1 MPPRSPRAGR
11 TRSPILF
18 GRGGWKERGCGID
31 RLPPG
36 PLAALQ
42 RRGFSIADTERLT
55 LDARAVKTP
64 EELVLLRL
72 NGRLACAM
80 LDRFEAAIEPGVRE
94 IDLLAE
100 ITDELL
106 RGGGEYLIDPGLRVG
121 AEHQPLEPR
130 GRCAPHG
137 GW

>member
-1 MPPRSPRAGR
+1 MGVGG
-11 TRSPILF
+11 TRL
-18 GRGGWKERGCGID
+18 GID

-42 RRGFSIADTERLT
+42 RRGSSIVDTERLT

-64 EELVLLRL
+64 EELILLRL

-80 LDRFEAAIEPGVRE
+80 LARFEAAIEPGVRE

-100 ITDELL
+100 IPTNCC
-106 RGGGEYLIDPGLRVG
+106 V
-121 AEHQPLEPR
+121 AE
-130 GRCAPHG
+130 AST
-137 GW
+137 